1 MFNSIKFFKLSYFE
15 GIKFENAF
23 METSIQELEKEFEQ
37 INFEK
42 MSNNQE
48 EIIPDKEKHTNTKLT
63 TNEKLK
69 ANLELNILSEGDK
82 SVELGDVDI
91 KENQENVDVKF
102 HDSDLDRNFPFNND
116 LQMNTNKK
124 IELLEMKTQVEI
136 HNVTS
141 NTIHDLDTTIS
152 LPLDLESSQSIRD
165 GEIDTSVDGNSTV
178 IKPLKIQTYT
188 LLNEQVIN
196 IIILYSI

>member
-1 MFNSIKFFKLSYFE
+1 
-15 GIKFENAF
+15 

-42 MSNNQE
+42 IMSNNQE
-48 EIIPDKEKHTNTKLT
+48 ENIPDKEKHTKLT
-63 TNEKLK
+63 TNVSK
-69 ANLELNILSEGDK
+69 ANLELNILSEADK
-82 SVELGDVDI
+82 SEELGDVDI
-91 KENQENVDVKF
+91 KENQENVDVQF

-136 HNVTS
+136 HNVNS

-152 LPLDLESSQSIRD
+152 LPLDLESSQSIRN
-165 GEIDTSVDGNSTV
+165 GEIDNSVDGDSTV